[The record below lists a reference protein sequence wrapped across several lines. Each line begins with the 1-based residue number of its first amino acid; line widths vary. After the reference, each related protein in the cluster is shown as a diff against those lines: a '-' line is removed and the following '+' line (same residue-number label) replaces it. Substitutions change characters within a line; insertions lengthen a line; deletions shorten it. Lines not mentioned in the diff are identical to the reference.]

1 MEKRVA
7 VVLPNLLGA
16 AFAVLL
22 LASSAVHAQSTAPAD
37 EKDQEIELLKSQIK
51 QLEGRVRSLEELAP
65 KVKVIDRKVDA
76 QEETQLAN
84 IDAERAKALEMPI
97 IKASEQGFRLASP
110 NDDYRIRFGGVL
122 QTNSRF
128 FTSGDDK
135 NISSTFYINKARPI
149 ISGAVG
155 KYFEY
160 QITPDFGQGKTILQD
175 AWINFGYSALA
186 QLQAGKYKASVNLER
201 LQADPYLE
209 FIQRSE
215 VQNLVPNR
223 DIGIQLN
230 GLLLDRRLNY
240 QLALMNGVPN
250 NTASSDFDNN
260 DAKDFIGRAFL
271 TPFKKSEYEWLK
283 GFGAGVAGT
292 YGTESGNTTSVY
304 KTWGQSTW
312 FNYNNGVTADGARER
327 LDGQAYYYWRHL
339 GLMAEYAQDH
349 HTLRM
354 TSKNAN
360 LTHSFTDNGYMAQIS
375 YYLTG
380 ENASYGQVAPLRPFD
395 PLEFEGLGALSVAAR
410 ISNVATDTNQFRLG
424 FADPGVAAKT
434 ATEVAFGINW
444 ILNNN
449 VKYSVDYADTFFR
462 DGASTNGTVTDRPA
476 ESVFE
481 TQLQIAF

>member
-51 QLEGRVRSLEELAP
+51 QLEGRVRALEDLGP

-292 YGTESGNTTSVY
+292 YGTES
-304 KTWGQSTW
+304 
-312 FNYNNGVTADGARER
+312 A
-327 LDGQAYYYWRHL
+327 
-339 GLMAEYAQDH
+339 
-349 HTLRM
+349 
-354 TSKNAN
+354 
-360 LTHSFTDNGYMAQIS
+360 
-375 YYLTG
+375 
-380 ENASYGQVAPLRPFD
+380 
-395 PLEFEGLGALSVAAR
+395 
-410 ISNVATDTNQFRLG
+410 
-424 FADPGVAAKT
+424 
-434 ATEVAFGINW
+434 
-444 ILNNN
+444 
-449 VKYSVDYADTFFR
+449 
-462 DGASTNGTVTDRPA
+462 
-476 ESVFE
+476 
-481 TQLQIAF
+481 